1 MSELLSNE
9 QKKNISIIF
18 FFFVLLSIFCSCS
31 KNKIE
36 TRTVV
41 KYVFVDSS
49 SIKTRTENKTEIV
62 TEPLKYKKKER
73 KNDIRENNIEGDV
86 ESKETINLAY
96 TIKTDSLFQSKDDYS
111 EVEKTDKGFEIR
123 LKDTLSIIRE
133 VKYKKFL
140 GLKMKKQYEKYHLIS
155 HNPNIDYILSD
166 IKVVKK

>member
-49 SIKTRTENKTEIV
+49 SIKTRTEDKTIIETKSEKYRKPQKKEDRKEYQNTEIKV
-62 TEPLKYKKKER
+62 D
-73 KNDIRENNIEGDV
+73 DID
-86 ESKETINLAY
+86 SKADITLSYDIPKDITNKDTI
-96 TIKTDSLFQSKDDYS
+96 TFQ
-111 EVEKTDKGFEIR
+111 
-123 LKDTLSIIRE
+123 DTLSLIHIIE
-133 VKYKKFL
+133 YKRFL
-140 GLKMKKQYEKYHLIS
+140 GIKTKKKNEEFYLVSRSPYLNYVIS
-155 HNPNIDYILSD
+155 DVKI
-166 IKVVKK
+166 VKK

>member
-49 SIKTRTENKTEIV
+49 SIKTRTENKTIIE
-62 TEPLKYKKKER
+62 TKSEKYRKPQKKED
-73 KNDIRENNIEGDV
+73 KKEYQNTEIKVDDID
-86 ESKETINLAY
+86 SKADITLSYDIPKDITNKDTI
-96 TIKTDSLFQSKDDYS
+96 TFQ
-111 EVEKTDKGFEIR
+111 
-123 LKDTLSIIRE
+123 DTLSLIHIIE
-133 VKYKKFL
+133 YKRFL
-140 GLKMKKQYEKYHLIS
+140 GIKTKKKNEEFYLVSRSPYLNYVI
-155 HNPNIDYILSD
+155 SD